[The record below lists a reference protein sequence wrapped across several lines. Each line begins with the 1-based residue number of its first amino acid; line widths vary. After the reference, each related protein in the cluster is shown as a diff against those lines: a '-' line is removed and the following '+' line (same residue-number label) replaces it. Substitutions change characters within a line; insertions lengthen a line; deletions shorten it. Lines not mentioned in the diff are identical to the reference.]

1 MKEDMVR
8 YEADELPPLTDDDR
22 ESLKALMA
30 RPESEIDLSDIPEMT
45 AEQWSRAVRGGHYR
59 PAKSQV
65 TAKLDRD
72 VIDWLK
78 ADGRG
83 YQTRMNAILRR
94 EMLQSRAVA
103 QK

>member
-1 MKEDMVR
+1 MSEIVR
-8 YEADELPPLTDDDR
+8 MSAKNRPPMTEAEVEELR
-22 ESLKALMA
+22 VLMA
-30 RPESEIDLSDIPEMT
+30 RPDEEIDLSDIPEMT

-78 ADGRG
+78 ADGCG

-94 EMLQSRAVA
+94 EMLQSRAA
-103 QK
+103 MQK